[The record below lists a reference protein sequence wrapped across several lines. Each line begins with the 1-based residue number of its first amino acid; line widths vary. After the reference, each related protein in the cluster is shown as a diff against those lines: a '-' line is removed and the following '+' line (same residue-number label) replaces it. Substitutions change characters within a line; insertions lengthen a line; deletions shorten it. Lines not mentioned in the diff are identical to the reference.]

1 MEIGRVVGVYGRNIV
16 KISVP
21 DALLPQVARPG
32 VYVKMYGADRSTV
45 LYGMV
50 VGFNML
56 DELYRRAR
64 IIEELE
70 GYEEFRPARNEMT
83 VHISGYLSGE
93 KVSKGVPIL
102 PKPGERVYLVSKEEL
117 QKIFNRGD
125 VAIGVL
131 STCPE
136 VEIKIDVNGMC
147 TRHTAIL
154 AMTGAGKSNTVA
166 VIIASLLKYFRR
178 PRIIIID
185 THSEYIPLARI
196 SDNVRVLAP
205 KGKVA
210 DLIKAQ
216 YQVDPIPLEVP
227 LWLLG
232 VEEIYNIL
240 GLDPRATKQRLYLRQ
255 ALKALRVERFKG
267 EGYDLTADD
276 PVHFTLEELRTAV
289 IDVSG
294 SSSSRIRDRSA
305 EDLCLK
311 IEDLS
316 EERELYFMTRPEY
329 LEQRFSEYI
338 KDGDEVTASFQVYG
352 DFARSLLD
360 PGLNIMGLGGLSSEV
375 QASIVSALLRALW
388 RIAVEQRFRGERIA
402 TLVVL
407 EEAHIYAP
415 MTWSPSKQIVE
426 KIAKEGRKFGV
437 SLLVVSQR
445 PRELS
450 QTLLAQC
457 GNLVALRT
465 VNPSDQEHILRS
477 MEDVTRDTVESLPG
491 LQTGEA
497 LVSGPMLP
505 LPALVKIFSF
515 REVYNEELGGKDVN
529 YREVWSSEELKELSI
544 PTPPRHAIKVEDT
557 KQKSLLDF
565 N

>member
-1 MEIGRVVGVYGRNIV
+1 MEIGRVIGVYGRNIV

-21 DALLPQVARPG
+21 DHLLPEVARPG
-32 VYVKMYGADRSTV
+32 VYVKMAGADGSTT
-45 LYGMV
+45 LYGMI

-83 VHISGYLSGE
+83 VHITGYLSGQT
-93 KVSKGVPIL
+93 VSKGVPIL
-102 PKPGERVYLVSKEEL
+102 PKPGEKVYLVSKEEL
-117 QKIFNRGD
+117 QSIFDKGD
-125 VAIGVL
+125 VSIGVL
-131 STCPE
+131 SSSPN

-147 TRHTAIL
+147 TRHTAVL

-166 VIIASLLKYFRR
+166 VLIASLLKHFKN
-178 PRIIIID
+178 PRIIIVD

-196 SDNVRVLAP
+196 SNNVRVLAP
-205 KGKVA
+205 KGKVT

-227 LWLLG
+227 LWILG

-255 ALKALRVERFKG
+255 ALKTLRVERYREK
-267 EGYDLTADD
+267 GYDLTADD
-276 PVHFTLEELRTAV
+276 PIHFTLEELKIAV
-289 IDVSG
+289 INAGGSG
-294 SSSSRIRDRSA
+294 RTRDRSA

-316 EERELYFMTRPEY
+316 EERELYFMTRAEY
-329 LEQRFSEYI
+329 LEDKFSDYA
-338 KDGDEVTASFQVYG
+338 KKTDEVKASFQVYG

-360 PGLNIMGLGGLSSEV
+360 PGLNIIALGGLSSEV

-388 RIAVEQRFRGERIA
+388 RIAVEQRFRGERVA

-415 MTWSPSKQIVE
+415 VGWSPSKQIVE

-457 GNLVALRT
+457 GNLIALRT

-515 REVYNEELGGKDVN
+515 KEVFHEELGGKDID
-529 YREVWSSEELKELSI
+529 YREAWSTEYMTEIVI
-544 PTPPRHAIKVEDT
+544 PSPPEQTTLVET
-557 KQKSLLDF
+557 NKQKSLLDF
-565 N
+565 NN

>member
-1 MEIGRVVGVYGRNIV
+1 MEIGRVIGVYGRNIV

-21 DALLPQVARPG
+21 DHLLPEVARPG
-32 VYVKMYGADRSTV
+32 VYVKMAGADGSTT
-45 LYGMV
+45 LYGMI

-83 VHISGYLSGE
+83 VHITGYLSGQT
-93 KVSKGVPIL
+93 VSKGVPIL
-102 PKPGERVYLVSKEEL
+102 PKPGEKVYLVSKEEL
-117 QKIFNRGD
+117 QSIFDKGD
-125 VAIGVL
+125 VSIGVL
-131 STCPE
+131 SSSPN

-147 TRHTAIL
+147 TRHTAVL

-166 VIIASLLKYFRR
+166 VLIASLLKHFKN
-178 PRIIIID
+178 PRIIIVD

-196 SDNVRVLAP
+196 SNNVRVLAP
-205 KGKVA
+205 KGKVT

-227 LWLLG
+227 LWILG

-255 ALKALRVERFKG
+255 ALKTLRVERYREK
-267 EGYDLTADD
+267 GYDLTADD
-276 PVHFTLEELRTAV
+276 PIHFTLEELKIAV
-289 IDVSG
+289 INAGGSG
-294 SSSSRIRDRSA
+294 RTRDRSA

-316 EERELYFMTRPEY
+316 EERELYFMTRAEY
-329 LEQRFSEYI
+329 LEDKFSDYA
-338 KDGDEVTASFQVYG
+338 KKTDEVKASFQVYG

-360 PGLNIMGLGGLSSEV
+360 PGLNIIALGGLSSEV

-388 RIAVEQRFRGERIA
+388 RIAVEQRFRGERVA

-415 MTWSPSKQIVE
+415 VGWSPSKQIVE

-457 GNLVALRT
+457 GNLIALRT

-515 REVYNEELGGKDVN
+515 KEVFHEELGGKDVD
-529 YREVWSSEELKELSI
+529 YREAWSTEYMTEIVI
-544 PTPPRHAIKVEDT
+544 PSPPEQTTLVET
-557 KQKSLLDF
+557 NKQKSLLDF
-565 N
+565 NN

>member
-1 MEIGRVVGVYGRNIV
+1 MEIGRVIGVYGRNIV

-21 DALLPQVARPG
+21 DHLLPEVARPG
-32 VYVKMYGADRSTV
+32 VYVKMAGADGSTT
-45 LYGMV
+45 LYGMI

-83 VHISGYLSGE
+83 VHITGYLSGQT
-93 KVSKGVPIL
+93 VSKGVPIL
-102 PKPGERVYLVSKEEL
+102 PKPGEKVYLVSKEEL
-117 QKIFNRGD
+117 QSIFDKGD
-125 VAIGVL
+125 VSIGVL
-131 STCPE
+131 SSCPN

-147 TRHTAIL
+147 TRHTAVL

-166 VIIASLLKYFRR
+166 VLIASLLKHFKN
-178 PRIIIID
+178 PRIIIVD

-196 SDNVRVLAP
+196 SNNVRVLAP
-205 KGKVA
+205 KGKVT

-227 LWLLG
+227 LWILG

-255 ALKALRVERFKG
+255 ALKTLRVERYREK
-267 EGYDLTADD
+267 GYDLTADD
-276 PVHFTLEELRTAV
+276 PIHFTLEELKIAV
-289 IDVSG
+289 INAGGSG
-294 SSSSRIRDRSA
+294 RTRDRSA

-316 EERELYFMTRPEY
+316 EERELYFMTRAEY
-329 LEQRFSEYI
+329 LEDKFSDYA
-338 KDGDEVTASFQVYG
+338 KKTDEVKASFQVYG

-360 PGLNIMGLGGLSSEV
+360 PGLNIIALGGLSSEV

-388 RIAVEQRFRGERIA
+388 RIAVEQRFRGERVA

-415 MTWSPSKQIVE
+415 VGWSPSKQIVE

-457 GNLVALRT
+457 GNLIALRT

-515 REVYNEELGGKDVN
+515 KEVFHEELGGKDVD
-529 YREVWSSEELKELSI
+529 YREAWSTEYMTEIVI
-544 PTPPRHAIKVEDT
+544 PSPPEQTTLVET
-557 KQKSLLDF
+557 NKQKSLLDF
-565 N
+565 NN